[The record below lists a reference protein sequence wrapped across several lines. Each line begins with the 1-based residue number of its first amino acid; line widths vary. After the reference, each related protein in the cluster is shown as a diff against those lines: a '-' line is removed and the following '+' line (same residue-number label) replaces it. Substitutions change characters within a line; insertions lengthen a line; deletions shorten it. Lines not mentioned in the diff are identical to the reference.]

1 MIIDNFDDLINE
13 VKQWREQDNHN
24 IKDNYYWSIIEN
36 HYYRIIKELKEIKDL
51 KIKYYYNY

>member
-13 VKQWREQDNHN
+13 VNQWREQDNHN

-51 KIKYYYNY
+51 KIRDYYNY